1 MFLRVVA
8 VQDLG
13 TPMPESLFSSKPM
26 MNISDKWRHSD
37 WHTEVK
43 VHTKGHTGS
52 RNDGKPNQTF
62 WIVSSC
68 SHVGWQPFYLIWSW
82 ALGETSVPFCWRI
95 LMNFIT
101 FPDLVQAEAAININ
115 EKSFQ
120 LRALLLWRLRLRW
133 MGKCMCQNL
142 FCIFLIMICHRRFWS
157 WFNKPTAYIC
167 LLSLPPLSH
176 LS

>member
-1 MFLRVVA
+1 
-8 VQDLG
+8 
-13 TPMPESLFSSKPM
+13 MPESLFFLPNLWWTLVTSEGTLIGTPKWKCTPKGTPAPEM
-26 MNISDKWRHSD
+26 M
-37 WHTEVK
+37 
-43 VHTKGHTGS
+43 G
-52 RNDGKPNQTF
+52 NQTKPF
-62 WIVSSC
+62 EQLAAAAMWAG
-68 SHVGWQPFYLIWSW
+68 SHFYLIWSW